1 MKQQQLKLLATLIT
15 EPLGQDLTLAVD
27 VSVCW
32 IRRFEEGPMFQMIN
46 EEKPTAYDRKML
58 WVKVGL
64 FIVLI
69 AALGGVVYFFATTP
83 FGK

>member
-1 MKQQQLKLLATLIT
+1 
-15 EPLGQDLTLAVD
+15 
-27 VSVCW
+27 
-32 IRRFEEGPMFQMIN
+32 MFQMIN
-46 EEKPTAYDRKML
+46 EEKPTAEDRKML

>member
-1 MKQQQLKLLATLIT
+1 MPLVFKLPATPLT
-15 EPLGQDLTLAVD
+15 EPQGQSQTLAVD

-32 IRRFEEGPMFQMIN
+32 IRRYVEGPMFQMIN
-46 EEKPTAYDRKML
+46 EEKPTAEDRKML

-69 AALGGVVYFFATTP
+69 AALGGVVYFFAMTP
-83 FGK
+83 YGK

>member
-1 MKQQQLKLLATLIT
+1 
-15 EPLGQDLTLAVD
+15 
-27 VSVCW
+27 
-32 IRRFEEGPMFQMIN
+32 MFQMIN
-46 EEKPTAYDRKML
+46 EEKPTAEDRKMM

-69 AALGGVVYFFATTP
+69 AVFGGVVYFFATVP